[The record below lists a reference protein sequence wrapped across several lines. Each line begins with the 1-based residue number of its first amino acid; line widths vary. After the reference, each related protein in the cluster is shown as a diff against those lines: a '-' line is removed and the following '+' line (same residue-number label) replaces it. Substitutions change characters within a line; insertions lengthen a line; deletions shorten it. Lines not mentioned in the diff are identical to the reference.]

1 MPVLSVHAVI
11 VALQNSQIRVH
22 VSDEGTY
29 LKELAVNI
37 DADRSNTSP
46 KWTSLVTRVNSETL
60 SRHLTIQ
67 GVDLKQIAPPAKVGE
82 AIVISMLSQDSRLE
96 LKMRLEIVP
105 GESLFKLGLEFFNHS
120 ALPLELGPKLGLQLG
135 PGLGEYPIGG
145 FGIADILY
153 SYVEPVVYSGEDGL
167 KRFPFDQDSTDS
179 MYDLSAVN
187 WIGIHSRYFALVLM
201 PENQE
206 APSPARIIPAREST
220 DIPQRYLPTVVL
232 DIGLKT
238 LLPGS
243 KIERNYKVYAGTK
256 SKENLVGNDYDFSEL
271 LFPELWQWMRTLSFA
286 LLWMLE
292 FLYKLIPNWG
302 FAIICLAVCV
312 RLLMYP
318 LAQRSLKSQQAF
330 MAVQK
335 AMGPEL
341 AEIKQNYKGGEQSER
356 ILQLYE
362 QHNISPLAGL
372 KPLLLV
378 LIQIPIF
385 VALFNVLGQVF
396 EFRDASFLWIDTLA
410 EPDKLFSLGF
420 EIPLLGAYFNLLPVL
435 MAVSTLLMISM
446 SSPPMADGETR
457 KRKPWGLLLMTFGF
471 FILFYP
477 FPSGMVLYWTMA
489 NVLHLVQQWVVG
501 LSVKDLS

>member
-1 MPVLSVHAVI
+1 
-11 VALQNSQIRVH
+11 
-22 VSDEGTY
+22 
-29 LKELAVNI
+29 
-37 DADRSNTSP
+37 
-46 KWTSLVTRVNSETL
+46 
-60 SRHLTIQ
+60 
-67 GVDLKQIAPPAKVGE
+67 
-82 AIVISMLSQDSRLE
+82 
-96 LKMRLEIVP
+96 
-105 GESLFKLGLEFFNHS
+105 
-120 ALPLELGPKLGLQLG
+120 
-135 PGLGEYPIGG
+135 
-145 FGIADILY
+145 
-153 SYVEPVVYSGEDGL
+153 
-167 KRFPFDQDSTDS
+167 
-179 MYDLSAVN
+179 
-187 WIGIHSRYFALVLM
+187 M

-206 APSPARIIPAREST
+206 APSPARIIPAGEST

-243 KIERNYKVYAGTK
+243 KIERNYKVYAGSK

-271 LFPELWQWMRTLSFA
+271 LFPELWHWMRTLSFA

-292 FLYKLIPNWG
+292 FIYKLIPSWG

-341 AEIKQNYKGGEQSER
+341 AEIKKNYKGGEQSER

-362 QHNISPLAGL
+362 QHNISPMAGL

-435 MAVSTLLMISM
+435 MAVSTLLMIGM
-446 SSPPMADGETR
+446 SSPPSADGETR